1 MNEPMSGETIKGIR
15 REIMG
20 TLGVKIPY
28 EHPIFQMLKRGIGLY
43 IETMPDEYKWILQ
56 RLLSKRDIGIV
67 ISDKTLCMGIDLP
80 VRTCCL
86 MEFNGSN
93 NFTNED
99 YLQMSGRAGRR
110 GQDNKGN
117 IIFYGDIDYLSLMK
131 GYLPNITGN
140 NKNINNS
147 YKILNNINP
156 SIKNTHIDKVF
167 NYFLNNDRN
176 IINTDI
182 IYDNPK
188 LSWYLRNYENA
199 NDFVEELDDIESYLF
214 RNKVDKDLYLLE
226 KIYDLIGCLPVDN
239 EYKSN
244 KLYDNILEKLNIF
257 YEIFEVVINIY
268 NNVNKDK
275 YLLIRQTIK
284 TIYDNIKTIM
294 IKYNGFK

>member
-1 MNEPMSGETIKGIR
+1 
-15 REIMG
+15 
-20 TLGVKIPY
+20 
-28 EHPIFQMLKRGIGLY
+28 
-43 IETMPDEYKWILQ
+43 
-56 RLLSKRDIGIV
+56 
-67 ISDKTLCMGIDLP
+67 
-80 VRTCCL
+80 

-156 SIKNTHIDKVF
+156 SIKNNHIDKVF

-214 RNKVDKDLYLLE
+214 RNKVDTDLYLLE
-226 KIYDLIGCLPVDN
+226 KIYDLIECLPVDN

-244 KLYDNILEKLNIF
+244 KLDDNVLEKLNIF
-257 YEIFEVVINIY
+257 YEIFEVIINIY
-268 NNVNKDK
+268 NNINKDK